1 MLRSRSTERGGEA
14 GGDGSAEAPGQ
25 KRPSRKEEEGRG
37 KVGNDS
43 GGGGHRAEPSG
54 HWRVRACTLS
64 KVRRF
69 RCGKDKSQAGF

>member
-43 GGGGHRAEPSG
+43 GGVGGWGGGIVQNIRATG
-54 HWRVRACTLS
+54 RVRACTIS

-69 RCGKDKSQAGF
+69 

>member
-43 GGGGHRAEPSG
+43 GGGGIVQNLPATG
-54 HWRVRACTLS
+54 
-64 KVRRF
+64 
-69 RCGKDKSQAGF
+69 GFGLVP